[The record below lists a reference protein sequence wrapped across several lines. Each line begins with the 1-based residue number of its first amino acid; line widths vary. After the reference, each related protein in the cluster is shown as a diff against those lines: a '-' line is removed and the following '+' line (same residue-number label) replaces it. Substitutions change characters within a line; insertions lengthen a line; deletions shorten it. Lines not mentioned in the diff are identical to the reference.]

1 MQYDYF
7 GNIRHTYRMW
17 HYNTVQLLWQYNVY
31 VQKGHYYIITMT
43 TLGEYAGYDTTYYVA
58 VCILAF
64 ISSAHM
70 QRPETPYRYTY
81 ITPSVERGAA
91 GELIDKSS

>member
-1 MQYDYF
+1 MYV
-7 GNIRHTYRMW
+7 YRIG
-17 HYNTVQLLWQYNVY
+17 Q
-31 VQKGHYYIITMT
+31 YYIITGII
-43 TLGEYAGYDTTYYVA
+43 LCEYTVYDTTYYVT

-70 QRPETPYRYTY
+70 QRPEIPYRYSY
-81 ITPSVERGAA
+81 ITRSVERGAA